1 MTAKN
6 AAVPVVCAIIERDG
20 RFLAAKRAQ
29 GQSNALLWEFPG
41 GKIENG
47 ESPFQALIRE
57 LEEELGIAATPGP
70 EYHRQ
75 EWDYGDMSFRVFYFP
90 VDTFRGEP
98 VNRAF
103 ESMRW
108 VKPEELQGMNIL
120 AGNRDVVHKLMT
132 ERR

>member
-1 MTAKN
+1 MKEVSVGIIRRNGLVLACQRKRTAQY
-6 AAVPVVCAIIERDG
+6 P
-20 RFLAAKRAQ
+20 LQ
-29 GQSNALLWEFPG
+29 WEFPG
-41 GKIENG
+41 GKIEKG
-47 ESPFQALIRE
+47 ETPSVALIRE
-57 LEEELGIAATPGP
+57 LEEELGIEATPGP

-132 ERR
+132 EHW

>member
-1 MTAKN
+1 MKEVSVGIIRRNGLVLACQRKRTAQY
-6 AAVPVVCAIIERDG
+6 P
-20 RFLAAKRAQ
+20 LQ
-29 GQSNALLWEFPG
+29 WEFPG
-41 GKIENG
+41 GKIEKG
-47 ESPFQALIRE
+47 ETPSVALIRE
-57 LEEELGIAATPGP
+57 LEEELGIEATPGP

>member
-1 MTAKN
+1 MKEVSVGIIRRNGLVLACQRKRTAQY
-6 AAVPVVCAIIERDG
+6 P
-20 RFLAAKRAQ
+20 LQ
-29 GQSNALLWEFPG
+29 WEFPG
-41 GKIENG
+41 GKIEKG
-47 ESPFQALIRE
+47 ETPSVALIRE
-57 LEEELGIAATPGP
+57 LEEELGIEATPGP

-90 VDTFRGEP
+90 VDMFRGEP

-132 ERR
+132 EHW

>member
-1 MTAKN
+1 MKEVSVGIIRRNGLVLACQRKRTAQY
-6 AAVPVVCAIIERDG
+6 P
-20 RFLAAKRAQ
+20 LQ
-29 GQSNALLWEFPG
+29 WEFPG
-41 GKIENG
+41 GKIEKG
-47 ESPFQALIRE
+47 ETPSVALIRE
-57 LEEELGIAATPGP
+57 LEEELGIDATPGP

-132 ERR
+132 ERW

>member
-1 MTAKN
+1 MKEVSVGIIRRNGMVLACQRKRN
-6 AAVPVVCAIIERDG
+6 AQYP
-20 RFLAAKRAQ
+20 LQ
-29 GQSNALLWEFPG
+29 WEFPG

-75 EWDYGDMSFRVFYFP
+75 EWDYGDMSFRVYYFP
-90 VDTFRGEP
+90 VEVFRGEP
-98 VNRAF
+98 VNLAF
-103 ESMRW
+103 ESIRW
-108 VKPEELQGMNIL
+108 VKPEELRGMNIL
-120 AGNRDVVHKLMT
+120 AGNHDVVQKLIT